1 MRLVRLALLGLL
13 LVLALGCPEAHEA
26 PAAAPRADEFR
37 SAAVDAQ
44 LDEVTTAL
52 ERRGFRV
59 EGETLRGFLV
69 EHGGDVHE
77 LRARGD
83 DCYVLAAASST
94 ALRELS
100 LRVHDAEGAEVA
112 RSEAGV
118 SALRWCP
125 SRSGTYYL
133 ALDARGAGLYAVGA
147 FRGPSGVNFA
157 LDELVRR

>member
-1 MRLVRLALLGLL
+1 MRLSRLASFG
-13 LVLALGCPEAHEA
+13 LVLALGCPEAPEA
-26 PAAAPRADEFR
+26 PAPTPRAEAFR
-37 SAAVDAQ
+37 SAAVDEAFG
-44 LDEVTTAL
+44 EVTDAL
-52 ERRGFRV
+52 EQRGFRA
-59 EGETLRGFLV
+59 EGEPFRGFLV
-69 EHGGDVHE
+69 EHGGEVHE

-83 DCYVLAAASST
+83 GCYVLAASSSA

-147 FRGPSGVNFA
+147 FRGPSGVSFA

>member
-1 MRLVRLALLGLL
+1 MRLAFLVVLSLVAL
-13 LVLALGCPEAHEA
+13 VALGCPEAPDEA
-26 PAAAPRADEFR
+26 APPRADAFR
-37 SAAVDAQ
+37 SEIVDAAFA
-44 LDEVTTAL
+44 DVVTAL
-52 ERRGFRV
+52 EHRGFRS
-59 EGETLRGFLV
+59 EGSPFRGFLV
-69 EHGGDVHE
+69 EHGGAVHD

-83 DCYVLAAASST
+83 GCYVLAAST
-94 ALRELS
+94 SAAVRELS

-112 RSEAGV
+112 RSEVGV

-147 FRGPSGVNFA
+147 FRGPSGVSFS